1 MNIKETA
8 GWLKE
13 HDNYLV
19 LTHRRPDGD
28 AHGSAAA
35 LCEGLHRLGKKA
47 YILKNPETTDK
58 YVKYVE

>member
-8 GWLKE
+8 VWLKN

-35 LCEGLHRLGKKA
+35 LCEGLRRLGKKA
-47 YILKNPETTDK
+47 
-58 YVKYVE
+58 